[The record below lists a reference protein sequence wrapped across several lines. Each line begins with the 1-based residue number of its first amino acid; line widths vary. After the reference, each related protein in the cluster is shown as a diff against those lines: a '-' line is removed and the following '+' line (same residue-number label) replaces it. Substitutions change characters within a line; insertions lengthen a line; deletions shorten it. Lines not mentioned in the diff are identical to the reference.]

1 MPPGPC
7 PSRKCGPYILPHLRD
22 PRDFIVVERPKVS
35 FVTGKPECS
44 SGAAFQSSTRVQK
57 PDGTWTTVATGAWRC
72 PYPKKDNKKLTFG
85 SGPN

>member
-1 MPPGPC
+1 MPPVCING
-7 PSRKCGPYILPHLRD
+7 KCGPYKLPHHL
-22 PRDFIVVERPKVS
+22 PVVERPKVS

-44 SGAAFQSSTRVQK
+44 SGPAFQSSTRVQN

-72 PYPKKDNKKLTFG
+72 PYPRANKKLG